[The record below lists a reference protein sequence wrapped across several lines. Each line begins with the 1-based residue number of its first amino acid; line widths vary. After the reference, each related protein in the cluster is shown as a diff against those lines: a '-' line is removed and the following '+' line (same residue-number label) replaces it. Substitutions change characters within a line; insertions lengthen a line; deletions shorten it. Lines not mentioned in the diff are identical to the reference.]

1 MDPRQRV
8 TIGEVLERLAA
19 IGETRGFHLKSGL
32 KISQVA
38 PSRPPVPSAA
48 PAQPSPQL
56 PRRPPPPSSSNT
68 SSPAATPRHMASSLP
83 RTPPAHRP
91 APPNANQ
98 YAPPSQS
105 VQPGLFSSLKGGAG
119 SLFKN
124 IKVGLKDKSINKSIT
139 CVSINKSV

>member
-1 MDPRQRV
+1 VDPRQRF

-19 IGETRGFHLKSGL
+19 IGETRGYQLKSGL
-32 KISQVA
+32 KINTSSHVA
-38 PSRPPVPSAA
+38 PARPPVPAA
-48 PAQPSPQL
+48 PPSQPSPQL
-56 PRRPPPPSSSNT
+56 PRRPPPPSSNT
-68 SSPAATPRHMASSLP
+68 SSPATPRHMAP

-91 APPNANQ
+91 AVPPNANH

-124 IKVGLKDKSINKSIT
+124 IKVIVPIFEGKVMIMI
-139 CVSINKSV
+139 